1 MIQTRI
7 KTTAIVQTTE
17 GEDRRTKRKNQK
29 TKKRKRYKNR
39 KVAES
44 QTSGVRL
51 PRKAR
56 SMISSAPKWKGRI
69 GFALSHRARAST
81 ESS

>member
-1 MIQTRI
+1 VIQTRI
-7 KTTAIVQTTE
+7 KNHSDEYKQRAKMEGGKERTTN
-17 GEDRRTKRKNQK
+17 KKKKN
-29 TKKRKRYKNR
+29 
-39 KVAES
+39 VLDSEHES

-51 PRKAR
+51 PLKAR
-56 SMISSAPKWKGRI
+56 SMISSAPKWKGSI